1 MIIVSP
7 LDNGIDSDS
16 RIVIYD
22 LNLKKFNTIDLILKG
37 NQYVISDQYI
47 LNNIADF
54 KYKFQVKIESKWTDK
69 TKYMKLYN
77 DKILNELFSDICD
90 ISLNEF
96 KKILEIYWTN
106 YSINHIPEIRTAF
119 ANSMRNIWN
128 NPNTSH
134 NNLNLLIEISKDT
147 NTEIPLLWK
156 NILFYIEEVL
166 NLNKA
171 LKHFGLSNF
180 SFQDINNGIT
190 LNDIRLNEYINSRI
204 FKLKQINLEF
214 STLFIGLYYSYI
226 GKRNLAIEAFNKSH
240 EFEDCYIKTM
250 KIDIGS
256 YTYTSC
262 FEEINYTPEVV
273 FHDSLKENNSGV
285 TILLSMDA
293 QFLKYYS
300 IQLFYSIIA
309 LRNHHFHF
317 HIVDYNNTSN
327 DAIKEAK
334 SLYENLID
342 YIRPKSPITAPTF
355 SYEIY
360 PELVKDSKTYY
371 ACSRYVIA
379 KNIMNQNDNDIFI
392 MDADFFINDELETYL
407 SKITAHDISIPFSP
421 ALLSLFPWR
430 RIMAGYVF
438 LKNNSKSH
446 EFLNLV
452 RTYIINNLDKE
463 NSWTL
468 DQNAL
473 TYAYEKIYD
482 ICPDI
487 NIGNSNKYDIPMSQ
501 PLLRK
506 LIERI

>member
-1 MIIVSP
+1 M
-7 LDNGIDSDS
+7 
-16 RIVIYD
+16 RIYPKKMDISSETRLVIY
-22 LNLKKFNTIDLILKG
+22 NMNMKKFDKIEIIPSNSFYEIEDD
-37 NQYVISDQYI
+37 SI
-47 LNNIADF
+47 LNNLADF
-54 KYKFQVKIESKWTDK
+54 KYKLQIKNDNKWTDK

-77 DKILNELFSDICD
+77 DKILDELFND
-90 ISLNEF
+90 ISHISLEEF
-96 KKILEIYWTN
+96 KKTLEIYWDN

-128 NPNTSH
+128 NPDTSH

-190 LNDIRLNEYINSRI
+190 LNDIRLHEYINSRI
-204 FKLKQINLEF
+204 FKLEQINLEF

-226 GKRNLAIEAFNKSH
+226 GKRNLAIKAFNKSH
-240 EFEDCYIKTM
+240 EFEENYIKSM

-256 YTYTSC
+256 YTYTSIVDG
-262 FEEINYTPEVV
+262 INYTPEIV
-273 FHDSLKENNSGV
+273 FHDSLIENRTGI

-309 LRNHHFHF
+309 LRNYHFHF

-360 PELVKDSKTYY
+360 PEFVKDSKTYY

-407 SKITAHDISIPFSP
+407 SKITAHDLSIPFSP